1 MSEKLAIRFSEEQT
15 AMYLR
20 LAAEKTEAEVQ
31 ADCEPSGST
40 ITIDVSPFGAE
51 AYCNGK
57 ELGDVTFEMV
67 GSKG

>member
-1 MSEKLAIRFSEEQT
+1 
-15 AMYLR
+15 MYLR